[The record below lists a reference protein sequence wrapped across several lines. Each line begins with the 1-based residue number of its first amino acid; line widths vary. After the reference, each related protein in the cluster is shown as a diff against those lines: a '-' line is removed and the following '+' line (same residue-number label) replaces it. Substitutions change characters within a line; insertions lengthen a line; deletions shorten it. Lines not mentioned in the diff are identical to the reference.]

1 MLLLLQLLTAEK
13 SNSLAPGLQGRIENL
28 AIHDLKT
35 FTKSSSGLKF
45 IQNLYICFL
54 PFNISMT
61 SF

>member
-1 MLLLLQLLTAEK
+1 MLLPLRLLTAEK
-13 SNSLAPGLQGRIENL
+13 NKSLAPGLQDRIEKL

-35 FTKSSSGLKF
+35 FTKSSTGLKC